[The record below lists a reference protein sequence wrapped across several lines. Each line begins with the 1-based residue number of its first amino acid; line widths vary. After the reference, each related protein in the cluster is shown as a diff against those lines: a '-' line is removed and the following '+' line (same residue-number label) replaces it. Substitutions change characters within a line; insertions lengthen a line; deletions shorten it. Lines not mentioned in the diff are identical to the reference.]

1 MANSE
6 DKKMAPLNSVRI
18 RKLKTVIA
26 ITVVYLF
33 VQIIFGFLTGSLAL
47 LADAGHMLTDV
58 GGLVMSLFAIIYSQK
73 PSTSTHTYGFYR
85 TEILATLINSL
96 ILILISFF
104 VIYEAYRRI
113 LSSHLEVDGFPMLVI
128 ASVGLILNIASMKI
142 LQTHNHAHMHAHSY
156 NPLSAGKRQHPPHQN
171 KNLNTDFDNDLGK
184 GNRQGLPERIPAYVF
199 KLFSLAGRI
208 KIIRI
213 KNSHSTS
220 NIIKDNSVS
229 NSSAGGKGVDNRDE
243 SLNMQSASL
252 EVLSD
257 ALGSIGVIAAA
268 LIIQTTH
275 FTLADPLVSIG
286 LALFILPRTWFL
298 LKKAIHIL
306 LEGAPSNIPY
316 EEVKN
321 AILQIKGVTGLFDL
335 RIWTITSGMHALSA
349 HVVILDITKSQS
361 ILREINSILERR
373 YGITNTTIQIE
384 LYHV

>member
-6 DKKMAPLNSVRI
+6 ARKMAPLNSVRI

-26 ITVVYLF
+26 ITVIYLI

-73 PSTSTHTYGFYR
+73 QSTSTHTYGFYR

-128 ASVGLILNIASMKI
+128 ASVGLILNIVSMKI
-142 LQTHNHAHMHAHSY
+142 LQTHNHAYMHTHSY
-156 NPLSAGKRQHPPHQN
+156 NYISSGERQHNLQN
-171 KNLNTDFDNDLGK
+171 KNPNTNFGNDHGK
-184 GNRQGLPERIPAYVF
+184 GNGQGLFEKVSVYLF
-199 KLFSLAGRI
+199 KLFSWGGRI
-208 KIIRI
+208 KTI
-213 KNSHSTS
+213 KVKNGFTIN
-220 NIIKDNSVS
+220 NIIKDNYMS
-229 NSSAGGKGVDNRDE
+229 NRNAGGKGVGYRDE

-257 ALGSIGVIAAA
+257 ALGSIGVIIAA
-268 LIIQTTH
+268 LIIQITH

>member
-6 DKKMAPLNSVRI
+6 AGKMAPFNSIRI

-26 ITVVYLF
+26 ITMIYLF
-33 VQIIFGFLTGSLAL
+33 IQIIFGFLTGSLAL
-47 LADAGHMLTDV
+47 LADAGHMITDV
-58 GGLVMSLFAIIYSQK
+58 GGLVMSLFAIIYSQR

-113 LSSHLEVDGFPMLVI
+113 LSSHLEVDGFPVLVI
-128 ASVGLILNIASMKI
+128 ASIGLILNIASMKI
-142 LQTHNHAHMHAHSY
+142 LQTHNHLHMHSQAY
-156 NPLSAGKRQHPPHQN
+156 NYLQHDEQQHPNQN
-171 KNLNTDFDNDLGK
+171 KDTDTDFDHGK
-184 GNRQGLPERIPAYVF
+184 DRRNRQGFFEKKPIYIFR
-199 KLFSLAGRI
+199 LFSLDKI
-208 KIIRI
+208 KTTSL
-213 KNSHSTS
+213 KEGSSANSM
-220 NIIKDNSVS
+220 IKDNSLDDE
-229 NSSAGGKGVDNRDE
+229 NTGRKGIGYKDE

-252 EVLSD
+252 EVFSD
-257 ALGSIGVIAAA
+257 ALGSIGVIIAAI
-268 LIIQTTH
+268 IIQITH

-286 LALFILPRTWFL
+286 LALFIIPRTWFL

-316 EEVKN
+316 EELKN

-349 HVVILDITKSQS
+349 HVVVLDVAKSQS
-361 ILREINSILERR
+361 ILREINSILEKR

>member
-6 DKKMAPLNSVRI
+6 ARKMAPLNSARI
-18 RKLKTVIA
+18 GKLKTVIA
-26 ITVVYLF
+26 ITVTYLF

-58 GGLVMSLFAIIYSQK
+58 GGLAMSLFAIIYSQK

-85 TEILATLINSL
+85 TEILATLINSI

-128 ASVGLILNIASMKI
+128 ASIGLILNIASMKI
-142 LQTHNHAHMHAHSY
+142 LQTHNHAHMNPHSY
-156 NPLSAGKRQHPPHQN
+156 NYLQPGEQQHHTQN
-171 KNLNTDFDNDLGK
+171 KGPNTDFGNNHRK
-184 GNRQGLPERIPAYVF
+184 GNGQGLFGKIPVYIF
-199 KLFSLAGRI
+199 KLFSLYGRI
-208 KIIRI
+208 KAIKI
-213 KNSHSTS
+213 KNGSSITS
-220 NIIKDNSVS
+220 IIKDSHVS
-229 NSSAGGKGVDNRDE
+229 NKNAGRKGVDYKDE
-243 SLNMQSASL
+243 SLNIQSASL

-257 ALGSIGVIAAA
+257 ALGSIGVIVAA
-268 LIIQTTH
+268 LIIQITR